1 MVEKIDELKNIQDCI
16 EKNNSFLISGGA
28 GSGKTYSLVQTINF
42 IKENYKN
49 KKVACIT
56 YTNVAANEIKNRVVD
71 NRNLKVSTIHD
82 FLWENIKQF
91 QKELRKCIV
100 ELINEEKIKFN
111 DENIQENY
119 FDSMNIQYKEYLDI
133 KNGIISH
140 DEVIL
145 VANKMY
151 NEYRVLCDILK
162 DKYDFILVDEYQDTN
177 RFVIEILLDYLKKS
191 SKKIIIGFF
200 GDSMQS
206 IYDDGVGDL
215 ENYVENAE
223 IIEIQKKQN
232 RRNPLKIIELA
243 NRIRIDGLIQEPSE
257 DIEAPNMENSRI
269 KLGEIKFIYS
279 ENFIEYEEL
288 KANQIFHDWNFD
300 DNINTKELDLT
311 HNLIAKR
318 AGFENLMKIYDKDP
332 ILKLKQ
338 ELVRKIANDT
348 INEDC
353 TFEEILNQYPQFKTK
368 IETIKRD
375 ETTNNLYN
383 IVKDKAFRE
392 IRKMYF
398 SKDSLIDDK
407 KLSVEEV
414 QSKGRKRDVL
424 INQLFRIQYLISLYE
439 NKNFNEVINRTDF
452 FISRLEDKKI
462 INEKFI
468 KLKEKQ
474 DQTIGQV
481 IDTADELR
489 ICIKDDKF
497 KSFIA
502 DNEYLYN
509 RVKNLKY
516 EEFKNL
522 FKYIEGYTP
531 FSTQHKV
538 KGAEFNNVLVILD
551 NGNWNQ
557 YNFEYLF
564 TETGNEN
571 VLKRTQKIFYVCCTR
586 AKEKLYVYYCE
597 PHPLVVKKAKV
608 WFGEEN
614 VIKLLKSY

>member
-1 MVEKIDELKNIQDCI
+1 MIEKIDELKNIQECI
-16 EKNNSFLISGGA
+16 ENNNNFLLSGGA

-42 IKENYKN
+42 IKENYNN
-49 KKVACIT
+49 KSIACIT
-56 YTNVAANEIKNRVVD
+56 YTNVAVNEIKNRVVD
-71 NRNLKVSTIHD
+71 NKNLKVSTIHD
-82 FLWENIKQF
+82 FLWENIKKF

-100 ELINEEKIKFN
+100 ELINEEQIKFN

-119 FDSMNIQYKEYLDI
+119 FDGMDIQYKEYLDI

-145 VANKMY
+145 ISNKMY
-151 NEYRVLCDILK
+151 SEYKVLCDILK

-177 RFVIEILLDYLKKS
+177 KFVIEILLDCLKKS
-191 SKKIIIGFF
+191 SKKSIIGFY

-206 IYDDGVGDL
+206 IYNDGVGDL
-215 ENYVENAE
+215 KNYIENGE

-232 RRNPLKIIELA
+232 RRNPLKVIELA
-243 NRIRIDGLIQEPSE
+243 NKIRTDGLIQEPSD
-257 DIEAPNMENSRI
+257 DIEAPNMENGRV

-279 ENFIEYEEL
+279 EDFIEYEEL
-288 KANQIFHDWNFD
+288 KVNQIFQDWNFGD
-300 DNINTKELDLT
+300 HINTKELDLT
-311 HNLIAKR
+311 HNLIANR
-318 AGFENLMKIYDKDP
+318 AGFGNLMEIYDKDP

-338 ELVRKIANDT
+338 ELVRKIANDI

-383 IVKDKAFRE
+383 TVKDKAFRE

-414 QSKGRKRDVL
+414 KNKGRKRDVL

-439 NKNFNEVINRTDF
+439 NKNFNEFIKKTDF
-452 FISRLEDKKI
+452 FINRLEDKKI
-462 INEKFI
+462 INEKLI

-474 DQTIGQV
+474 NETIEQV
-481 IDTADELR
+481 IDTADELG
-489 ICIKDDKF
+489 ICVKDDKF

-502 DNEYLYN
+502 ENEYLYN

-516 EEFKNL
+516 EEFENL

-538 KGAEFNNVLVILD
+538 KGAEFKNVLVILD

-586 AKEKLYVYYCE
+586 AKERLYVYYCK
-597 PHPLVVKKAKV
+597 PSIQAINKAKV

-614 VIKLLKSY
+614 VIKL

>member
-1 MVEKIDELKNIQDCI
+1 MVEKIDELKNIQECI
-16 EKNNSFLISGGA
+16 ENNNNFLLSGGA

-42 IKENYKN
+42 IKENYNN
-49 KKVACIT
+49 KSIACIT
-56 YTNVAANEIKNRVVD
+56 YTNVAVNEIKNRVVD
-71 NRNLKVSTIHD
+71 NKNLKVSTIHD
-82 FLWENIKQF
+82 FLWENIKKF

-100 ELINEEKIKFN
+100 ELINEEQIKFN

-119 FDSMNIQYKEYLDI
+119 FDGMDIQYKEYLDI

-145 VANKMY
+145 ISNKMY
-151 NEYRVLCDILK
+151 SEYKVLCDILK

-177 RFVIEILLDYLKKS
+177 KFVIEILLDCLKKS
-191 SKKIIIGFF
+191 SKKSIIGFY

-206 IYDDGVGDL
+206 IYNDGVGDL
-215 ENYVENAE
+215 KNYIENGE

-232 RRNPLKIIELA
+232 RRNPLKVIELA
-243 NRIRIDGLIQEPSE
+243 NKIRTDGLIQEPSD
-257 DIEAPNMENSRI
+257 DIEAPNMENGRV

-279 ENFIEYEEL
+279 EDFIEYEEL
-288 KANQIFHDWNFD
+288 KVNQIFQDWNFGD
-300 DNINTKELDLT
+300 HINTKELDLT
-311 HNLIAKR
+311 HNLIANR
-318 AGFENLMKIYDKDP
+318 AGFGNLMEIYDKDP

-338 ELVRKIANDT
+338 ELVRKIANDI

-383 IVKDKAFRE
+383 TVKDKAFRE

-414 QSKGRKRDVL
+414 KNKGRKRDVL

-439 NKNFNEVINRTDF
+439 NKNFNEFIKKTDF
-452 FISRLEDKKI
+452 FINRLEDKKI
-462 INEKFI
+462 INEKLI

-474 DQTIGQV
+474 NETIEQV
-481 IDTADELR
+481 IDTADELG
-489 ICIKDDKF
+489 ICVKDDKF

-502 DNEYLYN
+502 ENEYLYN

-516 EEFKNL
+516 EEFENL

-538 KGAEFNNVLVILD
+538 KGAEFKNVLVILD

-586 AKEKLYVYYCE
+586 AKERLYVYYCK
-597 PHPLVVKKAKV
+597 PSIQAINKAKV

-614 VIKLLKSY
+614 VIKL

>member
-1 MVEKIDELKNIQDCI
+1 MVEKIDELKKIQECI
-16 EKNNSFLISGGA
+16 ENNNNFLLSGGA

-42 IKENYKN
+42 IKENYNN
-49 KKVACIT
+49 KAIACIT
-56 YTNVAANEIKNRVVD
+56 YTNVAVNEIKNRVVD

-82 FLWENIKQF
+82 LLWENIKHF

-100 ELINEEKIKFN
+100 ELINEEQIKFK

-119 FDSMNIQYKEYLDI
+119 FDSMDIQYKEYLDI

-145 VANKMY
+145 ISNKMY
-151 NEYRVLCDILK
+151 NEYKVLCDILK

-177 RFVIEILLDYLKKS
+177 KFVIEILLDCLKKS
-191 SKKIIIGFF
+191 SKKSIIGFF

-206 IYDDGVGDL
+206 IYNDGVGDL
-215 ENYVENAE
+215 KNYIENGE

-232 RRNPLKIIELA
+232 RRNPLKVIELA
-243 NRIRIDGLIQEPSE
+243 NKIRTDGLIQEPSE
-257 DIEAPNMENSRI
+257 DIEAPNMEKGRV

-288 KANQIFHDWNFD
+288 KVNQIFQDWNFGD
-300 DNINTKELDLT
+300 HINTKELDLT
-311 HNLIAKR
+311 HNLIANR
-318 AGFENLMKIYDKDP
+318 AGFGNLMEIYDKDP

-338 ELVRKIANDT
+338 ELIRKIANDI

-375 ETTNNLYN
+375 ETNNNLYN
-383 IVKDKAFRE
+383 TVKDKSFRE
-392 IRKMYF
+392 IKKMYF

-414 QSKGRKRDVL
+414 KNKGRKRDVL

-439 NKNFNEVINRTDF
+439 NKNFNEFIKKTDF
-452 FISRLEDKKI
+452 FINRLEDKKI
-462 INEKFI
+462 INEKLI
-468 KLKEKQ
+468 KLKEKRNE
-474 DQTIGQV
+474 TIEQV

-489 ICIKDDKF
+489 ICVKDDKL

-502 DNEYLYN
+502 ENEYLYN

-516 EEFKNL
+516 EEFENL

-586 AKEKLYVYYCE
+586 AKERLYVYYCN
-597 PHPLVVKKAKV
+597 PSIQAINKAKI

-614 VIKLLKSY
+614 VIKL

>member
-1 MVEKIDELKNIQDCI
+1 MVEKIDELKNIQECI
-16 EKNNSFLISGGA
+16 ENNNNFLLSGGA

-42 IKENYKN
+42 IKENYNN
-49 KKVACIT
+49 KSIACIT
-56 YTNVAANEIKNRVVD
+56 YTNAAVNEIKNRVVD
-71 NRNLKVSTIHD
+71 NKNLKVSTIHD
-82 FLWENIKQF
+82 FLWENIKKF

-100 ELINEEKIKFN
+100 ELINEEQIKFN

-119 FDSMNIQYKEYLDI
+119 FDGMDIQYKEYLDI

-145 VANKMY
+145 ISNKMY
-151 NEYRVLCDILK
+151 SEYKVLCDILK

-177 RFVIEILLDYLKKS
+177 KFVIEILLDCLKKS
-191 SKKIIIGFF
+191 SKKSIIGFY

-206 IYDDGVGDL
+206 IYNDGVGDL
-215 ENYVENAE
+215 KNYIENGE

-232 RRNPLKIIELA
+232 RRNPLKVIELA
-243 NRIRIDGLIQEPSE
+243 NKIRTDGLIQEPSD
-257 DIEAPNMENSRI
+257 DIEAPNMENGRV

-279 ENFIEYEEL
+279 EDFIEYEEL
-288 KANQIFHDWNFD
+288 KVNQIFQDWNFGD
-300 DNINTKELDLT
+300 HINTKELDLT
-311 HNLIAKR
+311 HNLIANR
-318 AGFENLMKIYDKDP
+318 AGFGNLMEIYDKDP

-338 ELVRKIANDT
+338 ELVRKIANDI

-383 IVKDKAFRE
+383 TVKDKAFRE

-414 QSKGRKRDVL
+414 KNKGRKRDVL

-439 NKNFNEVINRTDF
+439 NKNFNEFIKKTDF
-452 FISRLEDKKI
+452 FINRLEDKKI
-462 INEKFI
+462 INEKII
-468 KLKEKQ
+468 KLKEKKN
-474 DQTIGQV
+474 QTVEQV
-481 IDTADELR
+481 IDTADELG

-497 KSFIA
+497 KTFIA

-509 RVKNLKY
+509 RVKKLKY

-586 AKEKLYVYYCE
+586 AKERLYVYYCK
-597 PHPLVVKKAKV
+597 PSIQAINKAKV

-614 VIKLLKSY
+614 VIKL

>member
-1 MVEKIDELKNIQDCI
+1 MVEKIDELKNMQECI
-16 EKNNSFLISGGA
+16 ENNNNFLLSGGA

-42 IKENYKN
+42 IKENYNN
-49 KKVACIT
+49 KAIACIT
-56 YTNVAANEIKNRVVD
+56 YTNVAVNEIKNRVVD
-71 NRNLKVSTIHD
+71 NRNLQVSTIHD

-100 ELINEEKIKFN
+100 ELINGEQIKFN
-111 DENIQENY
+111 GENMQENY
-119 FDSMNIQYKEYLDI
+119 FDGMDIQYKEYLDI

-145 VANKMY
+145 ISNKMY
-151 NEYRVLCDILK
+151 NEYKVLCDILK

-177 RFVIEILLDYLKKS
+177 KFVIEILLDCLKKS
-191 SKKIIIGFF
+191 SKKSIIGFF

-206 IYDDGVGDL
+206 IYNDGVGDL
-215 ENYVENAE
+215 KNYIENGE

-232 RRNPLKIIELA
+232 RRNPLKVIELA
-243 NRIRIDGLIQEPSE
+243 NKIRTDGLIQEPSE
-257 DIEAPNMENSRI
+257 DIEAPNMENGRV

-279 ENFIEYEEL
+279 ADFIEYEEL
-288 KANQIFHDWNFD
+288 KVNQIFQDWNFGD
-300 DNINTKELDLT
+300 HINTKELDLT
-311 HNLIAKR
+311 HNLIANR
-318 AGFENLMKIYDKDP
+318 AGFGNLMEIYDKDP

-338 ELVRKIANDT
+338 ELLRKTANDI

-375 ETTNNLYN
+375 EKTNNLYN
-383 IVKDKAFRE
+383 TVKDKAFRE

-414 QSKGRKRDVL
+414 KNKGRKRDVL

-439 NKNFNEVINRTDF
+439 NKNFNEFIKKTDF
-452 FISRLEDKKI
+452 FINRLEDKKI
-462 INEKFI
+462 INEKLI

-474 DQTIGQV
+474 NETIEQV
-481 IDTADELR
+481 IDTADELG
-489 ICIKDDKF
+489 ICLKDDKF
-497 KSFIA
+497 KSFITE
-502 DNEYLYN
+502 NEYLYN

-516 EEFKNL
+516 EEFENL

-538 KGAEFNNVLVILD
+538 KGAEFNNVLVTLD

-586 AKEKLYVYYCE
+586 AKERLYVYYCK
-597 PHPLVVKKAKV
+597 PSIQTINKAKI

-614 VIKLLKSY
+614 VIKL

>member
-1 MVEKIDELKNIQDCI
+1 MVEKIDELKKIQECI
-16 EKNNSFLISGGA
+16 ENNNNFLLSGGA

-42 IKENYKN
+42 IKENYNN
-49 KKVACIT
+49 KAIACIT
-56 YTNVAANEIKNRVVD
+56 YTNVAVNEIKNRVVD

-82 FLWENIKQF
+82 FLWENIKHF

-100 ELINEEKIKFN
+100 ELINEEQIKFK

-119 FDSMNIQYKEYLDI
+119 FDSMDIQYKEYLDI

-145 VANKMY
+145 ISNKMY
-151 NEYRVLCDILK
+151 NEYKVLCDILK

-177 RFVIEILLDYLKKS
+177 KFVIEILLDCLKKS
-191 SKKIIIGFF
+191 SKKSIIGFF

-206 IYDDGVGDL
+206 IYNDGVGDL
-215 ENYVENAE
+215 KNYIENGE

-232 RRNPLKIIELA
+232 RRNPLKVIELA
-243 NRIRIDGLIQEPSE
+243 NKIRTDGLIQEPSE
-257 DIEAPNMENSRI
+257 DIEAPNMEKGRV

-288 KANQIFHDWNFD
+288 KVNQIFQDWNFGD
-300 DNINTKELDLT
+300 HINTKELDLT
-311 HNLIAKR
+311 HNLIANR
-318 AGFENLMKIYDKDP
+318 AGFGNLMEIYDKDP

-338 ELVRKIANDT
+338 ELIRKIANDI

-375 ETTNNLYN
+375 ETNNNLYN
-383 IVKDKAFRE
+383 TVKDKSFRK
-392 IRKMYF
+392 IKKMYF

-414 QSKGRKRDVL
+414 KNKGRKRDVL

-439 NKNFNEVINRTDF
+439 NKNFNEFIKKTDF
-452 FISRLEDKKI
+452 FINRLEDKKI
-462 INEKFI
+462 INEKLI
-468 KLKEKQ
+468 KLKEKRNE
-474 DQTIGQV
+474 TIEQV
-481 IDTADELR
+481 IDTADELG
-489 ICIKDDKF
+489 ICVKDDKL

-502 DNEYLYN
+502 ENEYLYN

-516 EEFKNL
+516 EEFENL

-586 AKEKLYVYYCE
+586 AKERLYVYYCN
-597 PHPLVVKKAKV
+597 PSIQAINKAKI
-608 WFGEEN
+608 WFGEAN
-614 VIKLLKSY
+614 VIKL

>member
-1 MVEKIDELKNIQDCI
+1 MVEKIDELKNIQECI
-16 EKNNSFLISGGA
+16 ENNKNFLLSGGA

-42 IKENYKN
+42 IKENYNN
-49 KKVACIT
+49 KSIACIT
-56 YTNVAANEIKNRVVD
+56 YTNVAVNEIKNRVVD

-82 FLWENIKQF
+82 FLWENIKNF

-100 ELINEEKIKFN
+100 ELINEEQIKFN
-111 DENIQENY
+111 DENLQENY
-119 FDSMNIQYKEYLDI
+119 FDGMDIQYKEYLDI

-145 VANKMY
+145 ISNKMY
-151 NEYRVLCDILK
+151 NEYKVLCDILK

-177 RFVIEILLDYLKKS
+177 KFVIEILLDCLKKS
-191 SKKIIIGFF
+191 SKKSIIGFF

-206 IYDDGVGDL
+206 IYNDGVGDL
-215 ENYVENAE
+215 KNYIENSE

-232 RRNPLKIIELA
+232 RRNPLKVIELA
-243 NRIRIDGLIQEPSE
+243 NKIRTDGLIQEPSE
-257 DIEAPNMENSRI
+257 DIEAPNMENGRV

-279 ENFIEYEEL
+279 EYFIEYEEL
-288 KANQIFHDWNFD
+288 KVNQIFQDWNFGD
-300 DNINTKELDLT
+300 HINTKELDLT
-311 HNLIAKR
+311 HNLIANR
-318 AGFENLMKIYDKDP
+318 AGFGNLMEIYDKDP

-338 ELVRKIANDT
+338 ELIRKIANDI

-383 IVKDKAFRE
+383 TVKDKAFRE

-414 QSKGRKRDVL
+414 KNKGRKRDVL

-439 NKNFNEVINRTDF
+439 NKNFNEFIKKTDF
-452 FISRLEDKKI
+452 FINRLEDKKI
-462 INEKFI
+462 INEKLI
-468 KLKEKQ
+468 KLKEKRNE
-474 DQTIGQV
+474 TIEQV
-481 IDTADELR
+481 IDTADELG
-489 ICIKDDKF
+489 ICVKDDKF

-502 DNEYLYN
+502 ENEYLYN

-516 EEFKNL
+516 EEFENL

-538 KGAEFNNVLVILD
+538 KGAEFKNVLVILD

-586 AKEKLYVYYCE
+586 AKERLYVYYCK
-597 PHPLVVKKAKV
+597 PSIQVINKAKI

-614 VIKLLKSY
+614 VIKL

>member
-1 MVEKIDELKNIQDCI
+1 MVEKIDELKNIQECI
-16 EKNNSFLISGGA
+16 ENNNNFLLSGGA

-42 IKENYKN
+42 IKENYNN
-49 KKVACIT
+49 KSIACIT
-56 YTNVAANEIKNRVVD
+56 YTNVAVNEIKNRVVD
-71 NRNLKVSTIHD
+71 NKNLKVSTIHD
-82 FLWENIKQF
+82 FLWENIKKF

-100 ELINEEKIKFN
+100 ELINEEQIKFN

-119 FDSMNIQYKEYLDI
+119 FDGMDIQYKEYLDI

-145 VANKMY
+145 ISNKMY
-151 NEYRVLCDILK
+151 SEYKVLCDILK

-177 RFVIEILLDYLKKS
+177 KFVIEILLDCLKKS
-191 SKKIIIGFF
+191 SKKSIIGFY

-206 IYDDGVGDL
+206 IYNDGVGDL
-215 ENYVENAE
+215 KNYVENGE

-232 RRNPLKIIELA
+232 RRNPLKVIELA
-243 NRIRIDGLIQEPSE
+243 NKIRTDGLIQEPSD
-257 DIEAPNMENSRI
+257 DIEAPNMENGRV

-279 ENFIEYEEL
+279 EDFIEYEEL
-288 KANQIFHDWNFD
+288 KVNQIFQDWNFGD
-300 DNINTKELDLT
+300 HINTKELDLT
-311 HNLIAKR
+311 HNLIANR
-318 AGFENLMKIYDKDP
+318 AGFGNLMKIYDNDP

-338 ELVRKIANDT
+338 ELVRKIANDI

-383 IVKDKAFRE
+383 TVKDKAFRE

-414 QSKGRKRDVL
+414 KNKGRKRDVL

-439 NKNFNEVINRTDF
+439 NKNFNEFIKKTDF
-452 FISRLEDKKI
+452 FINRLEDKKI
-462 INEKFI
+462 INEKII

-474 DQTIGQV
+474 NQTVEQV
-481 IDTADELR
+481 IDTADELG

-497 KSFIA
+497 KTFIA

-509 RVKNLKY
+509 RVKKLKY

-586 AKEKLYVYYCE
+586 AKERLYVYYCK
-597 PHPLVVKKAKV
+597 PSIQAINKAKV

-614 VIKLLKSY
+614 VIKL

>member
-1 MVEKIDELKNIQDCI
+1 MVEKIDELKKIQECI
-16 EKNNSFLISGGA
+16 ENNNNFLLSGGA

-42 IKENYKN
+42 IKENYNN
-49 KKVACIT
+49 KAIACIT
-56 YTNVAANEIKNRVVD
+56 YTNVAVNEIKNRVVD

-82 FLWENIKQF
+82 FLWENIKHF

-100 ELINEEKIKFN
+100 ELINEEQIKFK

-119 FDSMNIQYKEYLDI
+119 FDSMDIQYKEYLDI

-145 VANKMY
+145 ISNKMY
-151 NEYRVLCDILK
+151 NEYKVLCDILK

-177 RFVIEILLDYLKKS
+177 KFVIEILLDCLKKS
-191 SKKIIIGFF
+191 SKKSIIGFF

-206 IYDDGVGDL
+206 IYNDGVGDL
-215 ENYVENAE
+215 KNYIENGE

-232 RRNPLKIIELA
+232 RRNPLKVIELA
-243 NRIRIDGLIQEPSE
+243 NKIRTDGLIQEPSE
-257 DIEAPNMENSRI
+257 DIEAPNMEKGRV

-288 KANQIFHDWNFD
+288 KVNQIFQDWNFGD
-300 DNINTKELDLT
+300 HINTKELDLT
-311 HNLIAKR
+311 HNLIANR
-318 AGFENLMKIYDKDP
+318 AGFGNLMEIYDKDP

-338 ELVRKIANDT
+338 ELIRKIANDI

-375 ETTNNLYN
+375 ETNNNLYN
-383 IVKDKAFRE
+383 TVKDKSFRE
-392 IRKMYF
+392 IKKMYF

-414 QSKGRKRDVL
+414 KNKGRKRDVL

-439 NKNFNEVINRTDF
+439 NKNFNEFIKKTDF
-452 FISRLEDKKI
+452 FINRLEDKKI
-462 INEKFI
+462 INEKLI
-468 KLKEKQ
+468 KLKEKRNE
-474 DQTIGQV
+474 TIEQV

-489 ICIKDDKF
+489 ICVKDDKL

-502 DNEYLYN
+502 ENEYLYN

-516 EEFKNL
+516 EEFENL

-586 AKEKLYVYYCE
+586 AKERLYVYYCN
-597 PHPLVVKKAKV
+597 PSIQAINKAKI

-614 VIKLLKSY
+614 VIKL